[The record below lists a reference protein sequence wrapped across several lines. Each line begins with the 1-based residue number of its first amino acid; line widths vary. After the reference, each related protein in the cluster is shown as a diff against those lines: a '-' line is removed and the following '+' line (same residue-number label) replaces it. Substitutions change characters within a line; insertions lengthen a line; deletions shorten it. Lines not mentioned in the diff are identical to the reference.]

1 MQDNFLLVENEAGH
15 IRASIPI
22 ALPPVLN
29 QSIADMVYSIPHTLL
44 DLVNRHG
51 SPLHVIWPHILQQNV
66 DAFRAILTAG
76 VIVQPRQL

>member
-22 ALPPVLN
+22 ALPVLN
-29 QSIADMVYSIPHTLL
+29 QSITDMVYSTPHTLL

-51 SPLHVIWPHILQQNV
+51 SPLHVIWPHILQQNI
-66 DAFRAILTAG
+66 DAFRTILAVG
-76 VIVQPRQL
+76 AIVQPQQL